1 MARIRSIKPEF
12 WSSEQVMACSTNAR
26 LLFIGLWNFC
36 DDAGRHPVTPRQ
48 IKALIFP
55 ADDISAENV
64 RVLLDELS
72 TNGLISF
79 YTVDGKEYFQVTG
92 WQHQKIDRPQSPKYP
107 APLADHSSN
116 ARDGEDEGRDKGEDG
131 KGKERGGADAQ
142 SELAFVGKVIRL
154 KSADFEKWRKNYP
167 GVPDMVAE
175 LTKADDY
182 YAENPPDGGKWFFH
196 VSRWLAKAHEE
207 ASKATG
213 TNGRIVL
220 DKRGN
225 RPGDPYYGVDY

>member
-79 YTVDGKEYFQVTG
+79 YTVEGKEYFQVTG

-116 ARDGEDEGRDKGEDG
+116 VRDGEDEGRDKGQEG
-131 KGKERGGADAQ
+131 KGRDKSEAKASSAFAPIPIDARTALFGEGLTTLATMTGRDASSFRGVAGKWLQLTGNDHAAVLGTIRAAAAQ
-142 SELAFVGKVIRL
+142 GVI
-154 KSADFEKWRKNYP
+154 DP
-167 GVPDMVAE
+167 VAWI
-175 LTKADDY
+175 TKAMRPKDPD
-182 YAENPPDGGKWFFH
+182 AEIYRN
-196 VSRWLAKAHEE
+196 
-207 ASKATG
+207 
-213 TNGRIVL
+213 VL
-220 DKRGN
+220 
-225 RPGDPYYGVDY
+225 